1 MAELC
6 EQVIVEQDPTR
17 FMQLVEE
24 LNNLMDAKEQRLDE
38 VCELNRV
45 EPQGHCLRF
54 A

>member
-17 FMQLVEE
+17 FMELVEE

-38 VCELNRV
+38 LCELNRASRK
-45 EPQGHCLRF
+45 G
-54 A
+54 AA